1 MLSKS
6 RPADAKRFFQKAQK
20 QVDAR
25 WQSYQQ
31 LAGSGSPNE
40 ENVKA

>member
-6 RPADAKRFFQKAQK
+6 RSADAKRLFQEAQK
-20 QVDAR
+20 QVHAR

-31 LAGSGSPNE
+31 VARSGSPNE
-40 ENVKA
+40 ENEKT